1 MATFLQTVRPTPWSF
16 YDADAQFQTD
26 ADSMVVYVKR
36 MLGDDI
42 LTVELTKKQIWEC
55 FEDATT
61 EWGSIINQIQLES
74 QFASMLGMPTGS
86 AENVASLY
94 LRQNVE
100 FLQRQAEPYAGVLGI
115 GGSQNT
121 LSGSIS
127 LTAGKMD
134 YDFYTDLKDQAGV
147 PLNNQQVSGS
157 IGKIRILD
165 VYHEAPSIYMN
176 NSNLMSNRQS
186 AGFMAESFIADTRF
200 YVLPLFED
208 VLRGTQLKTA
218 QKIRR
223 SHYSYE
229 IHGTKIRIYPMPAE
243 TTYTQKLWM
252 RIMFNPDPTNPDFV
266 DETIHGVSNVGNA
279 PADNPIYSN
288 VNSYGKN
295 WIKKY
300 CLALSKMLLG
310 RVRGKIKDIQMP
322 GGSNITL
329 DGDDLRT
336 EGKDEKEKLVT
347 EVKEFL
353 KEMTYDKIMERES
366 TKAENLQKQ
375 LRYVPMPPKYIIMR
389 G

>member
-1 MATFLQTVRPTPWSF
+1 MATFLQTVHPTPWGF
-16 YDADAQFQTD
+16 YDSDAQFQTD
-26 ADSMVVYVKR
+26 ADSMVIYVKR

-42 LTVELTKKQIWEC
+42 LSVELTKKQIWEC

-86 AENVASLY
+86 AENVANLY

-100 FLQRQAEPYAGVLGI
+100 FLQRQAEPYASVIGI
-115 GGSQNT
+115 GGSVNSI
-121 LSGSIS
+121 SGSIS
-127 LTAGKMD
+127 LTAGKQD

-165 VYHEAPSIYMN
+165 VYHDAPSIYMN
-176 NSNLMSNRQS
+176 NSNLMSNVQS

-229 IHGTKIRIYPMPAE
+229 IHGTKIRIYPMPSE

-252 RIMFNPDPTNPDFV
+252 RIMFNPDPTNAAFV

-279 PADNPIYSN
+279 PANNPVYSN
-288 VNSYGKN
+288 INSYGKN

-300 CLALSKMLLG
+300 CLALAKLLLG

-329 DGDDLRT
+329 DGDDLRS
-336 EGKDEKEKLVT
+336 EGKEEKEKLTT

-353 KEMTYDKIMERES
+353 KEMTYDKIMEREAA
-366 TKAENLQKQ
+366 KAENLQKQ
-375 LRYVPMPPKYIIMR
+375 LRYVPMPPKYIIFR